1 MWIIFYPHLTEQCI
15 DLFKKNVRH
24 QLTIHTTLKSEL
36 YISTYMQVWKYKIT
50 LSQSTQFKW
59 NKYDQ
64 IEINYR
70 LRSMLLYYLSLLSKY
85 IFVKRIN
92 HIFATCVFK
101 MFMHASLI
109 QLRNIQGTRM
119 YYVSLC
125 TYNEVYV
132 PYTRMVEF

>member
-1 MWIIFYPHLTEQCI
+1 
-15 DLFKKNVRH
+15 
-24 QLTIHTTLKSEL
+24 
-36 YISTYMQVWKYKIT
+36 MQVWKYKIT

-64 IEINYR
+64 LEINYR

-85 IFVKRIN
+85 IFVKSIN
-92 HIFATCVFK
+92 HIFATCAVK
-101 MFMHASLI
+101 MFMHACLI
-109 QLRNIQGTRM
+109 QLRNSQGTRM

-132 PYTRMVEF
+132 PYIRMVEF